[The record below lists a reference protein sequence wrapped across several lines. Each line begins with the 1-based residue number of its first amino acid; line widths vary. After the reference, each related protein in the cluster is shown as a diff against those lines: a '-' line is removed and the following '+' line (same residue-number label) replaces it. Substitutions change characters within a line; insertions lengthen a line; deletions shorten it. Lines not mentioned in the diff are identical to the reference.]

1 MVSMSEVLFVLRRWW
16 WRCTLLGIPL
26 AVGAFAAVW
35 FSFVP
40 QYEATALLMVDDS
53 QRGLD
58 GTYISPSGFSETQLA
73 IMRSDITLSKVAGRT
88 DVAAM
93 KDTPTGSTLEWVRAG
108 LSVRYV
114 GQSQLCQITF
124 KARDKETAAKV
135 ANAVLQEYL
144 DTYRVDR
151 NAETESMIRELKV
164 ESKNRLDETERLR
177 KKVLALMGQGTG
189 KTPIIYQGRDLT
201 MPATP
206 LTNWETQLTAAELD
220 KIMEKAKL
228 DAYQQGMAEETFEVS
243 AEEIDQL
250 LEAQPTVQALKS
262 ELSKLK
268 VVQNQHAQALPKG
281 PRHPDVQKAHDK
293 LVNDVKTAEELLR
306 TTKAEMRSKLE
317 EHLKGEK
324 KAKTEQFLKEQE
336 AKIARIQIS
345 IDVLAGKIEAER
357 DQLTKMAGGTQEV
370 EFAKSELARA
380 EKVYDGIQNQLT
392 QLSLAKWPEPI
403 MKHTAVAP
411 DNPIEAYP
419 LKKCGMFSLGAF
431 LLPFGLAFGWEKIL
445 RRITSAEQLLSE
457 VSLPVLGEVTTLP
470 TRWMLPGRRSSER
483 FLRDRITFEESIESL
498 RLGLTLAPDLK
509 DMQVVVVTSAVSQEG
524 KTSVATALAV
534 SVARCTQDMTLLID
548 SDMRAPN
555 AHEMFDISLGPG
567 LAEVLE
573 GTSTLDDAIAVKGL
587 GVHVLPA
594 GELKVNPHVAMKDG
608 AFVKLLA
615 ELRGKYRYVIIDA
628 PPVLAASEAL
638 LVASAADGTLVCTM
652 RDRSRMAQLSTA
664 CQRLTHAGARLVGAV
679 ISGVPTRDWAQKYGS
694 YGYGWDRYSE
704 AQTRWNSAPP
714 ETPREI
720 IVETAAPNES
730 NSES

>member
-1 MVSMSEVLFVLRRWW
+1 
-16 WRCTLLGIPL
+16 
-26 AVGAFAAVW
+26 
-35 FSFVP
+35 
-40 QYEATALLMVDDS
+40 
-53 QRGLD
+53 
-58 GTYISPSGFSETQLA
+58 
-73 IMRSDITLSKVAGRT
+73 
-88 DVAAM
+88 
-93 KDTPTGSTLEWVRAG
+93 
-108 LSVRYV
+108 
-114 GQSQLCQITF
+114 
-124 KARDKETAAKV
+124 
-135 ANAVLQEYL
+135 
-144 DTYRVDR
+144 
-151 NAETESMIRELKV
+151 
-164 ESKNRLDETERLR
+164 
-177 KKVLALMGQGTG
+177 
-189 KTPIIYQGRDLT
+189 
-201 MPATP
+201 
-206 LTNWETQLTAAELD
+206 
-220 KIMEKAKL
+220 
-228 DAYQQGMAEETFEVS
+228 
-243 AEEIDQL
+243 
-250 LEAQPTVQALKS
+250 
-262 ELSKLK
+262 
-268 VVQNQHAQALPKG
+268 
-281 PRHPDVQKAHDK
+281 
-293 LVNDVKTAEELLR
+293 
-306 TTKAEMRSKLE
+306 
-317 EHLKGEK
+317 
-324 KAKTEQFLKEQE
+324 
-336 AKIARIQIS
+336 
-345 IDVLAGKIEAER
+345 
-357 DQLTKMAGGTQEV
+357 
-370 EFAKSELARA
+370 
-380 EKVYDGIQNQLT
+380 
-392 QLSLAKWPEPI
+392 
-403 MKHTAVAP
+403 
-411 DNPIEAYP
+411 
-419 LKKCGMFSLGAF
+419 
-431 LLPFGLAFGWEKIL
+431 
-445 RRITSAEQLLSE
+445 
-457 VSLPVLGEVTTLP
+457 
-470 TRWMLPGRRSSER
+470 MLPGRRSSER